1 LNLNAKKSGAKSRG
15 DDEPQVGSTA
25 EPPKPRANRRR
36 VKRRATDAAPP
47 TEAKR
52 KATDAR
58 RGYDPYDS
66 GELVKPKNP
75 GVPRDLRSLGSWL
88 KSHKKTKH

>member
-1 LNLNAKKSGAKSRG
+1 MNPKKNGAKSRG
-15 DDEPQVGSTA
+15 DDKPHGGSIA

-36 VKRRATDAAPP
+36 LKRRATDPAP
-47 TEAKR
+47 TSEAKR

-66 GELVKPKNP
+66 GELIKHKNP
-75 GVPRDLRSLGSWL
+75 GVPRDLRLLGSWL
-88 KSHKKTKH
+88 KTHKKTKQ